1 MTAGGQ
7 TDDPGTAST
16 EQPRVEPL
24 SAAEEALWR
33 AFTRVMLVAP
43 RALETDLIRS
53 SGLNF
58 AEYHVLAYL
67 SEQPGRSLR
76 MSNLSGLS
84 ALSPSGMTRV
94 VERLARQGLIDRRR
108 SADDGRGQVAVLTEA
123 GFRRLEEAWPEHLL
137 SVRRRV
143 MDQLA
148 GLDVE
153 ALTAAFDGIVEA
165 SET

>member
-1 MTAGGQ
+1 MAR
-7 TDDPGTAST
+7 T
-16 EQPRVEPL
+16 ERPRPEPL
-24 SAAEEALWR
+24 SPEEEALWR
-33 AFTRVMLVAP
+33 AFSRVLLVVP
-43 RALETDLIRS
+43 RALEADLVRS
-53 SGLNF
+53 SRLNF

-76 MSNLSGLS
+76 MSDLSGLS

-108 SADDGRGQVAVLTEA
+108 SADDGRGQVAVLNDA
-123 GFRRLEEAWPEHLL
+123 GLERLQQAWPDHLE

-148 GLDVE
+148 DVDPK
-153 ALTAAFDGIVEA
+153 ALTAAFDGMVEA
-165 SET
+165 CEP